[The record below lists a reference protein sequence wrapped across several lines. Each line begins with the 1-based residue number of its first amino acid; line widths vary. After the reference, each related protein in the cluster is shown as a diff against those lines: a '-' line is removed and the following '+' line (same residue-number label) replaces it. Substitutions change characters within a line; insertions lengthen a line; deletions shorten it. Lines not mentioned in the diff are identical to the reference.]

1 MKILDAF
8 FKKKEDM
15 EEKKVENVKKD
26 GWTEIQ
32 RVDGSLLKIKPKYDV
47 LGNRIYRTIYDDEI
61 NEVYNF
67 ERYDVMDRKT
77 NKWLLYRKNL

>member
-1 MKILDAF
+1 MKILDAL

>member
-61 NEVYNF
+61 DEVYNF
-67 ERYDVMDRKT
+67 ERYDVIDRKT